1 MQTTTEVA
9 VAAEEPAPDDVT
21 AARELW
27 IDRGPAGRCIPLVG
41 AGGSVL
47 GAALRPAGTKNP
59 IYVSVGHRVGLRTAV
74 ELVWSCCR

>member
-1 MQTTTEVA
+1 MQMTAEVA
-9 VAAEEPAPDDVT
+9 IAAEVQAPGDVAAV
-21 AARELW
+21 RELW